1 MIRSMCHTKVID
13 RTTCGPQDLNLT
25 LLVQGVTGEKLDSR
39 TIDTW
44 VLLLMTPARSNGT
57 PGRLLPGKDTFFPT
71 ASLRNRL
78 RGCSL
83 RTFYVVKMLAM
94 VVFVFAT
101 LWLPYRGMLVYNSF
115 AMLFSR
121 KRFMDLWF
129 LMFAKTCIYINWYA
143 NSGVLA
149 TPKDSGDLC
158 LNSVG
163 KLQEKHD

>member
-1 MIRSMCHTKVID
+1 MTYTIRPCGVVFRAPDYEPVVPGSIPVWY
-13 RTTCGPQDLNLT
+13 RTLDILT
-25 LLVQGVTGEKLDSR
+25 VTR
-39 TIDTW
+39 
-44 VLLLMTPARSNGT
+44 
-57 PGRLLPGKDTFFPT
+57 
-71 ASLRNRL
+71 
-78 RGCSL
+78 
-83 RTFYVVKMLAM
+83 VVKMLAM